1 MENTLLIKFT
11 MTGKKFQILCLL
23 KWVAAIS
30 AILFTNMKYTKS
42 EAINVLSENGIDISV
57 MDDILFP
64 RYGHFIDEV
73 HDAVEFLME
82 EHGFGIKYI

>member
-1 MENTLLIKFT
+1 
-11 MTGKKFQILCLL
+11 
-23 KWVAAIS
+23 
-30 AILFTNMKYTKS
+30 MKYTKS

-73 HDAVEFLME
+73 HDAVEFLIE